1 LSQNLTSREI
11 AGEHQRGVFII
22 SFIYSSLSGNPTGY
36 HIVSSMELT
45 FDVALVILLIGLILT
60 FFITLK
66 LEE

>member
-1 LSQNLTSREI
+1 MSMTGI
-11 AGEHQRGVFII
+11 IFI
-22 SFIYSSLSGNPTGY
+22 FIYSSLSGDPTGY

-60 FFITLK
+60 FFITPK